1 MVPEITNRITFLG
14 IISNKKI
21 EMFSKNGREERGAMV
36 IVIHSFVVSTFVL
49 APRTHHFCRNV
60 D

>member
-14 IISNKKI
+14 IISNQKI
-21 EMFSKNGREERGAMV
+21 GIFSNNEKEERGAMV
-36 IVIHSFVVSTFVL
+36 IIIHSVVLSTFVL
-49 APRTHHFCRNV
+49 ASRTHHFCRNV